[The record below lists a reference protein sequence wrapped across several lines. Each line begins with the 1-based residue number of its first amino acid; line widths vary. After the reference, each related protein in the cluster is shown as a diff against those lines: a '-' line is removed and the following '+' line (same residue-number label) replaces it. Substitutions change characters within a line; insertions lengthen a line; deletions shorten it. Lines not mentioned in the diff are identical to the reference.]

1 MSAPTDGGTTSR
13 SIDKALSILE
23 LLSHSPQGLR
33 MIDISRGLELPKSST
48 HVALEALRRR
58 GYVERGATG
67 GYRLGLR
74 LFETANRMLSQ
85 MDVRQVARPWLEGLT
100 RETGLTSHLAALD
113 GADVVYLDRVDGAG
127 FVKFDTYVGKRA
139 PLEVTAVGRAIA
151 STFSDERLAAVLP
164 AAGPE
169 LRRQLRSFHELGYA
183 VEDGVEAA
191 GVYCV
196 GAPVRGASGDVRH
209 SISVIGLRRDLDDHG
224 FDALGE
230 RVREAARH
238 ISEGMGYR
246 SAT

>member
-1 MSAPTDGGTTSR
+1 MSAATEAGTTSR

-23 LLSHSPQGLR
+23 LLSRSPQGLR

-58 GYVERGATG
+58 GYVERDGAG

-100 RETGLTSHLAALD
+100 GQTGLTSHLAALD
-113 GADVVYLDRVDGAG
+113 GADVVYLDRVDGSG

-139 PLEVTAVGRAIA
+139 RLDLTAVGRAIA
-151 STFSDERLAAVLP
+151 STFSEERLATVLP
-164 AAGPE
+164 AADPE
-169 LRRQLRSFHELGYA
+169 LKRQLRTFADLGYA
-183 VEDGVEAA
+183 VEDGAEAE

-196 GAPVRGASGDVRH
+196 GAPIRDASGEVRH
-209 SISVIGLRRDLDDHG
+209 SISVIGLRRDLGDQG
-224 FDALGE
+224 FDALGV

-238 ISEGMGYR
+238 VSEGMGYR